1 MPFNSWRAY
10 VNILLGSKNYLNRA
24 LHLLVLLL
32 NLQVFG
38 TSTMRP
44 LASLIVALLCMFASK
59 VATETFG
66 EMIHV
71 VDYRTLKTCY
81 SKKVSGL
88 APA

>member
-1 MPFNSWRAY
+1 MCLWSTR
-10 VNILLGSKNYLNRA
+10 IEKLLKQGFAPARLA
-24 LHLLVLLL
+24 FIL

-38 TSTMRP
+38 SSTMRP

-66 EMIHV
+66 EMLHV

-81 SKKVSGL
+81 SERVSNL

>member
-1 MPFNSWRAY
+1 
-10 VNILLGSKNYLNRA
+10 
-24 LHLLVLLL
+24 
-32 NLQVFG
+32 
-38 TSTMRP
+38 MRP

-66 EMIHV
+66 EMVHV

-81 SKKVSGL
+81 SKKVSNL